1 MAIILRKFN
10 YDYINNSSLIFIIGL
25 KEFGKNIIIKDLLY
39 NNSEIES
46 GLVISS
52 SINNYSYIPPIFIYD
67 KYDKKIIK
75 KYIKKQFELN
85 KEYSKNI
92 YNTRSFIILEDIMYL
107 HSWKKDKYLES
118 LFNLLSTINS
128 LCIIQHEYMI
138 DINDNLHKNIDYVFI
153 LKENLDKNR
162 RKIYD
167 IFVKEL
173 IIPYSLF
180 CKLLDD
186 YTQKYNFLILDVKS
200 QSTNIQDK
208 LFWYNADNHDDF
220 KMFSIEAWNF
230 SNENL
235 IEEINN
241 NKEDYIQ
248 KLFNRELLF

>member
-10 YDYINNSSLIFIIGL
+10 YNYINKSSLIFIIGL
-25 KEFGKNIIIKDLLY
+25 KEFGKSIITKDLLY
-39 NNSEIES
+39 NNNEIES
-46 GLVISS
+46 GLVISP
-52 SINNYSYIPPIFIYD
+52 SINNYNYIPSIFIYD

-75 KYIKKQFELN
+75 KYIKKQYELN
-85 KEYSKNI
+85 QEYPKDI

-107 HSWKKDKYLES
+107 HSWKKDKYLKT
-118 LFNLLSTINS
+118 LFNSLIKVNS

-138 DINDNLHKNIDYVFI
+138 DIDDNLHKNIDYIFI

-167 IFVKEL
+167 TFNKEL

-200 QSTNIQDK
+200 QSINIQDK
-208 LFWYNADNHDDF
+208 LFWYNADNHEEF

-235 IEEINN
+235 IEEKDN

>member
-10 YDYINNSSLIFIIGL
+10 YEYINNSSLIFIIGL
-25 KEFGKNIIIKDLLY
+25 KEFAKNIITKDLLY

-46 GLVISS
+46 GLVISP
-52 SINNYSYIPPIFIYD
+52 SIGNYDYIPSIFIYD
-67 KYDKKIIK
+67 KYDRKIIK

-85 KEYSKNI
+85 REYPKDI

-107 HSWKKDKYLES
+107 HHWKKDKYLDTLFKS
-118 LFNLLSTINS
+118 LSAINS

-138 DINDNLHKNIDYVFI
+138 DINDNLHKNIDYIFI

-167 IFVKEL
+167 TFNKEL

-186 YTQKYNFLILDVKS
+186 YTQKYNFLILDIKS
-200 QSTNIQDK
+200 KSINIQDK
-208 LFWYNADNHDDF
+208 LFWYNADNHNDF
-220 KMFSIEAWNF
+220 KIFSIEAWNF

-235 IEEINN
+235 IEEKNN